1 MPKFEYQL
9 TENEPTEYITNL
21 LGEIQAAKVLDV
33 ACGPGG
39 FTGMLAKGLK
49 DFDQITGVDLD
60 EEMIERAHQNFDQEN
75 VAFKVMNATQLDFP
89 DDNFDLVS
97 CAFSLH
103 HLPEPADAITEIKRV
118 LKPGGTAVLVEM
130 YRDHLTD
137 TQKTESNLHHWAG
150 RIDTALGLCHRQT
163 YLRQEILD
171 LINPEGWQSARVYDL
186 ADLSF
191 DPKGEEITGLILNT
205 IDRVVK
211 RTEGLPDQ
219 AEFEQQAEELRQ
231 RTREIGAHISTRL
244 VALFQN

>member
-1 MPKFEYQL
+1 MPKFEYNL
-9 TENEPTEYITNL
+9 TEAEPTEYITKL
-21 LGEIQAAKVLDV
+21 LGEIEAPEVLDV

-39 FTGMLAKGLK
+39 FTGMLTRGLNG
-49 DFDQITGVDLD
+49 FDQITGVDLD
-60 EEMIERAHQNFDQEN
+60 EEMIERARQNLDYEN
-75 VAFKVMNATQLDFP
+75 VDFKVIDAADLDYP
-89 DDNFDLVS
+89 DNSFDLVS

-103 HLPEPADAITEIKRV
+103 HLPEPADAINEIKRV
-118 LKPGGTAVLVEM
+118 LKPGGTAVFVEM
-130 YRDHLTD
+130 YRDHLTE

-171 LINPEGWQSARVYDL
+171 LIDPGQWQSARVYDL

-191 DPKGEEITGLILNT
+191 DPKGKDITELILNS

-211 RTEGLPDQ
+211 RAEGLPDQ

-231 RTREIGAHISTRL
+231 RTREVGAHISTRL
-244 VALFQN
+244 VAVFQS